1 MHFLLASTALLALL
15 KPHPASAAT
24 FPSVKSVTLDIV
36 NKNLAPDGFLRSTVV
51 ANGQYPGPAITAT
64 KGQILRVLV
73 KNKLTDPTMR
83 RSTTVSFDGLFQTTA
98 NSYDEGTAFVT
109 TCPIAPGASYTYEVD
124 LGTQTGTFWY
134 HSELSVQYVDGLR
147 GPLIVYDPA
156 DPHRRLY
163 DVDDLTTLLQLGD
176 WWQTSSLPL
185 LTRYEATGIVP
196 VSDSGTVNGIGR
208 YQGGPAVPFAVTN
221 VISGKRYRL
230 RIINQSARNVFTVS
244 IDNHPMTIIE
254 ADGVSTV
261 PHTVDKIDML
271 AGHRYSVVIQANQP
285 VANYWI
291 NAPFVGGLPSRNLHQ
306 NATLSRS
313 ILRYKGAPIAE
324 PTTPWTLG
332 PADGVALVEANLR
345 PLVATVPPPP
355 DVNISLDL
363 QVIAG
368 TAIWNVNNIS
378 YLPPKVPTLN
388 QVLAG
393 ATVAAD
399 FDPTENTFVLPA
411 HKTIQIEFPP
421 TDDDDAHPFHL
432 HGNNFWVIQSMSA
445 PDINT
450 VNPIRRD
457 VVGVGGSGT
466 IIRFRTD
473 NAGPWM
479 FHCHIFW
486 HKHAG
491 LATVLLASPSDIRK
505 AVHPSKAWQAL
516 CPAYNALPAE
526 LQ

>member
-1 MHFLLASTALLALL
+1 MHFLFASTALLALL
-15 KPHPASAAT
+15 KPHPASAAIVET
-24 FPSVKSVTLDIV
+24 VKSVTLDIV
-36 NKNLAPDGFLRSTVV
+36 NRRLAPDGFLRSTIV
-51 ANGQYPGPAITAT
+51 ANGQYPGPAITAV
-64 KGQILRVLV
+64 KGQTLRVTV
-73 KNKLTDPTMR
+73 NNKLTDPTMR
-83 RSTTVSFDGLFQTTA
+83 RSTTVSFDGIFQTTA
-98 NSYDEGTAFVT
+98 SEYDEGSAFVT
-109 TCPIAPGASYTYEVD
+109 TCPIAPASSYTYEVP

-147 GPLIVYDPA
+147 GALIVYDPA
-156 DPHRRLY
+156 DPHRSLY
-163 DVDDLTTLLQLGD
+163 DVDDLTTVCD
-176 WWQTSSLPL
+176 WWQNSTLPML
-185 LTRYEATGIVP
+185 AGYEATGIVP
-196 VSDSGTVNGIGR
+196 VSDSGTVNGVGR

-221 VISGKRYRL
+221 VASGKRYRL
-230 RIINQSARNVFTVS
+230 RIINQSARNIFTVS
-244 IDNHPMTIIE
+244 IDNHPLTIIE

-261 PHTVDKIDML
+261 PHTVDTIEML
-271 AGHRYSVVIQANQP
+271 AGQRYSVVITANQP
-285 VANYWI
+285 IANYWI
-291 NAPFVGGLPSRNLHQ
+291 NAPFVGGSPARNLHQ

-313 ILRYKGAPIAE
+313 ILRYRGAPIAE

-332 PADGVALVEANLR
+332 PANGVSLVEANLR
-345 PLVATVPPPP
+345 PLVATVPPPA
-355 DVNISLDL
+355 DLTISLDL

-368 TAIWNVNNIS
+368 KAIWNVNNIS

-421 TDDDDAHPFHL
+421 TDDDDAHPLHL
-432 HGNNFWVIQSMSA
+432 HGNNFWVIKSMSS
-445 PDINT
+445 PDLNE

-457 VVGVGGSGT
+457 VVGVGGTGT

-473 NAGPWM
+473 NAGPWL

-486 HKHAG
+486 HKQAG
-491 LATVLLASPSDIRK
+491 LATVMLASPSDIRT
-505 AVHPSKAWQAL
+505 AVHPSRAWQAL

>member
-1 MHFLLASTALLALL
+1 MHFFLASTALLALL
-15 KPHPASAAT
+15 KPHRASAA
-24 FPSVKSVTLDIV
+24 SVDFIKTVTLDIA
-36 NKNLAPDGFLRSTVV
+36 NHDLAPDGFQRSTIV
-51 ANGQYPGPAITAT
+51 ANGQYPGPAITAF
-64 KGQILRVLV
+64 KGQKLLV
-73 KNKLTDPTMR
+73 TVNNKLTDSSMR
-83 RSTTVSFDGLFQTTA
+83 RSTTVSFDGIFQTTENA
-98 NSYDEGTAFVT
+98 YNEGSAFVT
-109 TCPIAPGASYTYEVD
+109 TCPIAPGASYTYEVP
-124 LGTQTGTFWY
+124 LGGQTGTYWY

-147 GPLIVYDPA
+147 GALIIYDPF
-156 DPHRRLY
+156 DPHRNLY
-163 DVDDLTTLLQLGD
+163 DVDDLSTLLQLGD
-176 WWQTSSLPL
+176 WWQIPSVTL
-185 LTRYEATGIVP
+185 LTGYEGTGIVP

-221 VISGKRYRL
+221 VVSGKRYRL

-244 IDNHPMTIIE
+244 IDNHPLTIIE

-261 PHTVDKIDML
+261 PHTVDIIEML
-271 AGHRYSVVIQANQP
+271 AGQRYSVVINANQP

-332 PADGVALVEANLR
+332 PVNGTVLVEADLA
-345 PLVATVPPPP
+345 PLVNTVPPPV
-355 DVNISLDL
+355 DITISLDL
-363 QVIAG
+363 QVVAG
-368 TAIWNVNNIS
+368 KAIWNVNNIS

-393 ATVAAD
+393 ASNSAD

-421 TDDDDAHPFHL
+421 TEDDDAHPFHL
-432 HGNNFWVIQSMSA
+432 HGSNFWLIKSMSS
-445 PDINT
+445 PNQNT

-457 VVGVGGSGT
+457 VAGVGGSGT
-466 IIRFRTD
+466 IVRFRTD
-473 NAGPWM
+473 NPGPWM

-486 HKHAG
+486 HKQAG
-491 LATVLLASPSDIRK
+491 LATVMLSSPADIRQN
-505 AVHPSKAWQAL
+505 ANPSAAWKEL
-516 CPAYNALPAE
+516 CPTYDALPAE